1 VHQLVGEVRSR
12 QSEGRALD
20 CMCDCLRS
28 TRTLYACCKREGAF
42 QVVALYAL
50 HCVVSVGEG
59 FATLNC
65 LSLVAS
71 RPTLLTMA
79 LLEIGMSLEWIG
91 YKRCW
96 QLS

>member
-1 VHQLVGEVRSR
+1 MR
-12 QSEGRALD
+12 
-20 CMCDCLRS
+20 C
-28 TRTLYACCKREGAF
+28 T
-42 QVVALYAL
+42 
-50 HCVVSVGEG
+50 VVSVGEG

-65 LSLVAS
+65 LSLLAC

-91 YKRCW
+91 NKRCW

>member
-1 VHQLVGEVRSR
+1 V
-12 QSEGRALD
+12 
-20 CMCDCLRS
+20 
-28 TRTLYACCKREGAF
+28 YACCKREGAF

-50 HCVVSVGEG
+50 HCVVSIGEG

-65 LSLVAS
+65 LSLLAS